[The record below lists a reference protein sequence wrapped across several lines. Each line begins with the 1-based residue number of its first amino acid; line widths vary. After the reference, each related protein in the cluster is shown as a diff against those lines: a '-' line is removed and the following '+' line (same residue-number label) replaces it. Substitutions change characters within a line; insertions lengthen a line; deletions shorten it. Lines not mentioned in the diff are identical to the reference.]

1 MRVGSIQIKELVL
14 GIQPNQGVDP
24 RHSHIFVCYCQQR
37 SALCY
42 HGSCHFETD
51 KRRKMFIENITGR
64 YCRKHR
70 PLNYK
75 DNGRKFLEKNKRKKI
90 SVYHYTMYGSF
101 NRSKEDTPL
110 KDVNHNFQSQK
121 YLRNHAV
128 ISSISWTSEA
138 HGSIKTKNM
147 FRKIE
152 TDINFLST

>member
-14 GIQPNQGVDP
+14 GIQPNQGVDS
-24 RHSHIFVCYCQQR
+24 RHPHIFVCYCQQR

-75 DNGRKFLEKNKRKKI
+75 DNGRKFLEKKL
-90 SVYHYTMYGSF
+90 VYITIQCMVALTEVRRIH
-101 NRSKEDTPL
+101 PL
-110 KDVNHNFQSQK
+110 KMSITNFQSQK